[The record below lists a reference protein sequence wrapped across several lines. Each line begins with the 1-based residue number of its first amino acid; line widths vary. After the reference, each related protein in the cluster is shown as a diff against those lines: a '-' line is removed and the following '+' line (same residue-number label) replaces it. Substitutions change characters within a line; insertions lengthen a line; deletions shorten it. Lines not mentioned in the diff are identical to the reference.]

1 VIQGRLT
8 PFGRTSARGPPLR
21 ARGCRLVGV
30 RERKDDRTRPQPHEP
45 LAPAEAAV
53 DHHLAAAIA
62 DEQGAK
68 ELMRIASDRPA
79 P

>member
-1 VIQGRLT
+1 
-8 PFGRTSARGPPLR
+8 
-21 ARGCRLVGV
+21 V

-45 LAPAEAAV
+45 LAPVEAAV